1 VQRGAI
7 VQSECVYSYPTNAA
21 GERGALVDFNSLQ
34 MFAQSSHSRCVDFA
48 YSAKCLAL
56 FAGFPGF
63 LRRTMQRREIKY
75 RVIVYEILID
85 SFGIFTKKVFL
96 THIHR
101 ENC

>member
-1 VQRGAI
+1 VQRRAI

-48 YSAKCLAL
+48 YSAKCLA
-56 FAGFPGF
+56 FAGFPGV

-75 RVIVYEILID
+75 RVIVCEILID
-85 SFGIFTKKVFL
+85 FFWHFHKESVL
-96 THIHR
+96 DAYR